1 MEWLKQEI
9 LTGFQKLLCLGLDRQ
24 PAAEVIAGTVMVWLE
39 VLTSG
44 YAWDELRDVERFRVA
59 FTRYAGSARAVW
71 PQPADIVA
79 LLPRAEEWKGLP
91 PKTSDSAECQKH
103 IDDLA
108 AYFRVNGN
116 ATH

>member
-1 MEWLKQEI
+1 MDWLTREI
-9 LTGFQKLLCLGLDRQ
+9 STGFQKLLCLGLDRQ
-24 PAAEVIAGTVMVWLE
+24 PAAEVIEGTVMVWLE

-44 YAWDELRDVERFRVA
+44 YAWDELRDTERFRQA
-59 FTRYAGSARAVW
+59 FTRYAGSARGVW

-91 PKTSDSAECQKH
+91 PRTSDSAECAKH
-103 IDDLA
+103 IADLA
-108 AYFRVNGN
+108 DYFRVGGD